1 MYFPIAKK
9 ANNFKTFQA
18 MTTDLASFPKKY
30 LETFWSRVDV
40 YVNIDVAAGNQ
51 VLTAM
56 FFLIGFFP

>member
-1 MYFPIAKK
+1 
-9 ANNFKTFQA
+9 

-40 YVNIDVAAGNQ
+40 YVNIDLAAGNQ

-56 FFLIGFFP
+56 FFFFNWLFPKNALFLFLFIKL

>member
-1 MYFPIAKK
+1 
-9 ANNFKTFQA
+9 

-40 YVNIDVAAGNQ
+40 YVNTDVDAGNQ

-56 FFLIGFFP
+56 FFFLIGFFPKNALFLFLFTKL